1 MLSYEVMLFLFFFF
15 FWLFSFDE
23 IANWLQKQLQ
33 VFVYKL
39 VSKDRSETTQKR
51 MSFQIFKGNQKERER
66 EDILDLHKVNN
77 ISKKK

>member
-1 MLSYEVMLFLFFFF
+1 MLFFFF
-15 FWLFSFDE
+15 LGGALFSFDE
-23 IANWLQKQLQ
+23 IANWLQRQLQ

-39 VSKDRSETTQKR
+39 VSKDISETTQKR

-66 EDILDLHKVNN
+66 EREDILDLHQVNN